1 MVTIQSNLKLVVAD
15 YQKQDLIDFKIEG
28 TSEKKEVMK
37 EKKRSAKETVMFLY
51 KLYFFFLQPPRCYI
65 KIRPASIKT
74 RSLTRLRVIYPN
86 FKFLKDEH
94 LSLCYS
100 F

>member
-37 EKKRSAKETVMFLY
+37 EKKDQQKKPWCSFINCI
-51 KLYFFFLQPPRCYI
+51 FSFCNLQDV
-65 KIRPASIKT
+65 
-74 RSLTRLRVIYPN
+74 SL
-86 FKFLKDEH
+86 K
-94 LSLCYS
+94 
-100 F
+100 

>member
-37 EKKRSAKETVMFLY
+37 EKK
-51 KLYFFFLQPPRCYI
+51 
-65 KIRPASIKT
+65 KISKRNRDVP
-74 RSLTRLRVIYPN
+74 L
-86 FKFLKDEH
+86 
-94 LSLCYS
+94 
-100 F
+100 